1 METVRTKRH
10 IIKRE
15 DECYGASWSLSDEE
29 DIRKDFLRIQNGS
42 LNPEIFINR
51 LHRCHEDQTVW
62 IDKSRKYLEPLK
74 VGYKKDLVVVEGLI
88 RLAEYAAG
96 KSSKLF
102 SVYVIGTGDSDV
114 SDKDFELEIEEVR
127 FDIFDNGGY
136 VQSRGSTNYWGLMF
150 PRETQTINN
159 PPIKESAIVDD
170 MDPTKDQML
179 LRTVLPDDE
188 EIEHVANEDVFS
200 FNHVVYNSSV

>member
-88 RLAEYAAG
+88 RL
-96 KSSKLF
+96 
-102 SVYVIGTGDSDV
+102 DS
-114 SDKDFELEIEEVR
+114 I
-127 FDIFDNGGY
+127 
-136 VQSRGSTNYWGLMF
+136 
-150 PRETQTINN
+150 
-159 PPIKESAIVDD
+159 
-170 MDPTKDQML
+170 
-179 LRTVLPDDE
+179 
-188 EIEHVANEDVFS
+188 
-200 FNHVVYNSSV
+200 